1 MWTLTV
7 FCLRVKESVR
17 NVTSCFKILSPFFL
31 FSSFS
36 LFFHR
41 MPAYNANV
49 GFAIF
54 FILYIL
60 INTYIFMSVFLAVVY
75 NNYKKYLK
83 VKLLGCQDSYLHVL
97 QFMFRLF
104 LLLLLF
110 FLFFSPWFALL
121 KKKTSLALALIVL
134 WFLFLHLLVFWS
146 FTFQKCKERLPYKL
160 CACTF
165 FSKTIQNTS
174 FFILKSFLCPNVWAL
189 IAQIVKGINA
199 KEILS

>member
-121 KKKTSLALALIVL
+121 KKKLL
-134 WFLFLHLLVFWS
+134 WHLLLLFYGSCFFIFLFFDLLLFKNVRNVYPINCAPAHF
-146 FTFQKCKERLPYKL
+146 FPKPYK
-160 CACTF
+160 
-165 FSKTIQNTS
+165 IQV
-174 FFILKSFLCPNVWAL
+174 FLF
-189 IAQIVKGINA
+189 
-199 KEILS
+199 